1 LARATTPTTS
11 ATTRSTGR
19 PRSRRGEGGHLR
31 AELLAAADR
40 LLERTGDPVAVT
52 VRGVASEVGVAPNA
66 VYLHF
71 ADRDAL
77 LAEMAVQTFE
87 AAVAAVGAA
96 VASIHGPL
104 ERLRAGHAAYCRFAV
119 ERPGH
124 YRLMFGGLLTDHA
137 GAVAGAGAG
146 AHGGE
151 AQQRVADA
159 GAAFFDV
166 LVDACAACLDAGALD
181 GDDPAVLAS
190 SIWALEHGWCDL
202 QISGLGDLLPD
213 PVAALET
220 LLHAGR

>member
-1 LARATTPTTS
+1 LAR

-19 PRSRRGEGGHLR
+19 PRSRRGEGDQLR

-40 LLERTGDPVAVT
+40 LLERTGDPGQVT
-52 VRGVASEVGVAPNA
+52 VRGVAAEVGVAPNA

-71 ADRDAL
+71 SDRGAL
-77 LAEMAVQTFE
+77 LAEMGVQTFE

-96 VASIHGPL
+96 VTGIDGPL

-137 GAVAGAGAG
+137 GAGTGAEGE
-146 AHGGE
+146 GGE
-151 AQQRVADA
+151 VQQRVAEA
-159 GAAFFDV
+159 GAAFFEV
-166 LVDACAACLDAGALD
+166 LVDACAACLDAGVLD
-181 GDDPAVLAS
+181 GDDPVGLAA

-202 QISGLGDLLPD
+202 QITGVGHLLPD

-220 LLHAGR
+220 LLRAGR

>member
-1 LARATTPTTS
+1 MAR
-11 ATTRSTGR
+11 ATTRSTSR
-19 PRSRRGEGGHLR
+19 PRSRRGEGDQLR

-40 LLERTGDPVAVT
+40 LLERTGDPGQVT
-52 VRGVASEVGVAPNA
+52 VRGVAGEVGVAPNA

-71 ADRDAL
+71 ADRGAL

-96 VASIHGPL
+96 VAGIDGPL
-104 ERLRAGHAAYCRFAV
+104 ERLRAGHAAYCRLAV

-137 GAVAGAGAG
+137 GVDGE
-146 AHGGE
+146 GGE
-151 AQQRVADA
+151 VERRVAEA
-159 GAAFFDV
+159 GAAFFGV
-166 LVDACAACLDAGALD
+166 LVEACAACLDAGVLA
-181 GDDPAVLAS
+181 GDDPVGLAA

-202 QISGLGDLLPD
+202 QITGVGDLLPD